1 MTRLYIYKIALLF
14 IMLLSIRS
22 NAQWTKIDVIDDMRP
37 APSLFQK
44 DGIIYAGSDNRIYIS
59 SDNGVNWKG
68 SNIISP
74 DVDFISALIKH
85 ENKIFVGTYNFGVFY
100 SNDEGM
106 TWNSLNNGLSGLGSE
121 SISDFAIRGSE
132 LYTGTY
138 GAGIF
143 VIDLNNL
150 SQWIPFNNGLSFNL
164 SYNINSLKNINGILY
179 TGAGGN
185 SSYYK
190 NSANSNIWE
199 EVVFGEIWGEPNSL
213 YDIKINNNEYLIAAS
228 YGIYK
233 SNDEI
238 NWQFYNLGAGSIN
251 EANFAIYNNKIFV
264 HYTKG
269 SGRTLWF
276 TSVDNGST
284 WNFFEDQRGVDV
296 LSTLIVDNKLFAGRL
311 YGFNYLPLVP
321 TSVEDEELPVRFEL
335 SQNYP
340 NPFNP
345 STKIN
350 FTIPNVG
357 SKHASTSKNVTLKVY
372 DILGNEIATIVN
384 AFLPAGS
391 YSFSFNASEWNL
403 PSGIYFYK
411 LTVDKFTS
419 VKKMVLMK

>member
-1 MTRLYIYKIALLF
+1 M
-14 IMLLSIRS
+14 MLLSIS
-22 NAQWTKIDVIDDMRP
+22 ANAQWNKIDVINDSRP
-37 APSLFQK
+37 TPSLFQK
-44 DGIIYAGSDNRIYIS
+44 DGVIYAGSDNRIYIS
-59 SDNGVNWKG
+59 SDNGISWKE
-68 SNIISP
+68 SSIISP
-74 DVDFISALIKH
+74 DVDFISALIKY

-100 SNDEGM
+100 STDEGM
-106 TWNSLNNGLSGLGSE
+106 SWNSLNNGLSGLGSE
-121 SISDFAIRGSE
+121 SISDFAIRSSN
-132 LYTGTY
+132 LYAGTY

-143 VIDLNNL
+143 VINLNNL
-150 SQWIPFNNGLSFNL
+150 SQWIPFSNGLSFNS
-164 SYNINSLKNINGILY
+164 SYNINSLRNINGTLY
-179 TGAGGN
+179 AGAGGN

-190 NSANSNIWE
+190 NLENSNQWI
-199 EVVFGEIWGEPNSL
+199 EVVFGEMWGEPNSM

-233 SNDEI
+233 SNDEK
-238 NWQFYNLGAGSIN
+238 NWQYYNLGAGSIN
-251 EANFAIYNNKIFV
+251 EANFAIHNNKIYV

-276 TSVDNGST
+276 TSVDNGNS

-296 LSTLIVDNKLFAGRL
+296 LSILVVDNKLFAGRV

-321 TSVEDEELPVRFEL
+321 TSVDEDELPVQFHL

-345 STKIN
+345 ATIIS
-350 FTIPNVG
+350 FTIPNVE
-357 SKHASTSKNVTLKVY
+357 SKNASTSKNVTLKVY
-372 DILGNEIATIVN
+372 DILGKEIAAIVN

-403 PSGIYFYK
+403 TSGIYFYK
-411 LTVDKFTS
+411 LTVDKLTS